1 MDDPG
6 DPIILCSEEKREN
19 MLRLR
24 RKVATAECKSGRKYQ
39 LEQRSTIKRIS
50 SPAKPAATSLPD
62 IEEADTELPNPYK
75 NQSRE
80 QTATTSRGYS
90 APTHRW
96 GLVSGLRR
104 RNRVADVTQER
115 KRPSMD
121 EEFLKII
128 QGRPIKTTLVRR
140 QYIKEVR
147 ERLLNNVLSGFL
159 QDEIKAKEENVIAV
173 NAAVEQTEKEIE
185 NTSKSLADFL
195 SEKQKKC
202 ENLTKELNLV
212 VKERK
217 RREAMIENE
226 KKRMNEVKLNIFKQ
240 NEQLETMRKCR
251 DFVFQIAPKEWKEEY
266 AKETEKRQAAVKEE
280 SEKMRTALENFKNH
294 CGGEDPGLEKVL
306 EDFVEEFS
314 KAGPPLLPFSEP
326 KMVLSLFKDLE
337 MKSLRTLQNNAI
349 LKEKVENAKKI
360 CDYYETYLKKE
371 QVTIHERL
379 KDIKENIEKEERKVK
394 KKERLLQKMLDGP
407 FKKMVASEEILK
419 EFALVKDVYQEV
431 IDEPKEGLGTLE
443 MLQEIGELYVDLN
456 RKLEHLPESTRKSL
470 RRKVKIELQ
479 RKMKDAENS
488 ERRKNQVL
496 QMMKGIQRSREKPW
510 KTTGRKLLYRSPLEI
525 DDPVTILQ
533 AKSPLKDQ
541 QKDEESDGEAEELL
555 PLVWASNHPGPG
567 PYKREMS
574 VVLPDPSNFLPDL
587 QLIDTEESEALLSE
601 SEEEQDKKGAKS
613 QPTEKKKIKKKKRV
627 KIILSDSD

>member
-6 DPIILCSEEKREN
+6 EPIIICSEVKKEN

-24 RKVATAECKSGRKYQ
+24 RKVATAESKSGRKYQ
-39 LEQRSTIKRIS
+39 HHQIS
-50 SPAKPAATSLPD
+50 SVNRIPSSTKAAAPSLPD
-62 IEEADTELPNPYK
+62 VEEADTELPNPYK
-75 NQSRE
+75 DQSRE

-104 RNRVADVTQER
+104 RNRVEDVSQGSKKPT
-115 KRPSMD
+115 MD

-147 ERLLNNVLSGFL
+147 ERLLNNVLSGFM
-159 QDEIKAKEENVIAV
+159 QDEIRAKEENAMAINAV
-173 NAAVEQTEKEIE
+173 VEKTQKEIE

-202 ENLTKELNLV
+202 ENLTEKLDSV

-217 RREAMIENE
+217 KMEAMIENE

-251 DFVFQIAPKEWKEEY
+251 DFVFQIAPQEWKEEY
-266 AKETEKRQAAVKEE
+266 AKETEKRQEEVKEE
-280 SEKMRTALENFKNH
+280 SEKMRTALENFKTH
-294 CGGEDPGLEKVL
+294 CGGEDSGLEKVL

-326 KMVLSLFKDLE
+326 KMVITLFKDLE
-337 MKSLRTLQNNAI
+337 MKSLRALENNAI
-349 LKEKVENAKKI
+349 LKEKVVKAKQI
-360 CDYYETYLKKE
+360 CDFHETFLKKE
-371 QVTIHERL
+371 KNIIDERL
-379 KDIKENIEKEERKVK
+379 KDIKQNIEREEKKVK
-394 KKERLLQKMLDGP
+394 KKEQLLQTMLNGP
-407 FKKMVASEEILK
+407 FKTMVASEKVLK
-419 EFALVKDVYQEV
+419 EFALVKDVYEEV
-431 IDEPKEGLGTLE
+431 IDEPKEGLSTLE

-456 RKLEHLPESTRKSL
+456 RKLEHLPESTRNELK
-470 RRKVKIELQ
+470 RKVKSELQ
-479 RKMKDAENS
+479 NKMKEAEKAKC
-488 ERRKNQVL
+488 RKKQVL
-496 QMMKGIQRSREKPW
+496 QMMKGVQRSREKPW
-510 KTTGRKLLYRSPLEI
+510 KPTGRKLLYRSPLELE
-525 DDPVTILQ
+525 DRPATAPV
-533 AKSPLKDQ
+533 KSSIKEPEE
-541 QKDEESDGEAEELL
+541 EESGGEAEELL

-567 PYKREMS
+567 SYKREMS
-574 VVLPDPSNFLPDL
+574 VVLPDPTDFLPDL
-587 QLIDTEESEALLSE
+587 QLIDTEESETLLSE
-601 SEEEQDKKGAKS
+601 SEEEQDKKGGKS
-613 QPTEKKKIKKKKRV
+613 QQSEEKKIKKKKRV